1 MNRAIIIR
9 NSMLDRLHMFEEFF
23 CEVMLGIPAPR
34 EGAVFRIGVAASSL
48 LTSHLLTSPVTFEV
62 LRRVSSSFSQARYC
76 SGTTVN
82 KALQYFHTGVALT
95 LPLDQEKILFF

>member
-48 LTSHLLTSPVTFEV
+48 LTSHLLASPVIFEV
-62 LRRVSSSFSQARYC
+62 LRRGVFLRLPS
-76 SGTTVN
+76 TV
-82 KALQYFHTGVALT
+82 LQRNHGKQGFAILLT
-95 LPLDQEKILFF
+95 QKRN

>member
-23 CEVMLGIPAPR
+23 CEVMLSIPAPR

-48 LTSHLLTSPVTFEV
+48 LTSHLFEV
-62 LRRVSSSFSQARYC
+62 LRRGVFLRLPSK
-76 SGTTVN
+76 V
-82 KALQYFHTGVALT
+82 LQRHYGKQGFAILLT
-95 LPLDQEKILFF
+95 QKRN